1 MSKAM
6 WGGLARAVMAAFGGW
21 LVNRGLVT
29 EEGAAEIVGA
39 GAEFLAGLLA
49 VAAAG
54 AWSWWSKRGGA
65 HGGVDEKGKEG
76 GKGAEGA
83 EG

>member
-1 MSKAM
+1 MDNIDRYEI
-6 WGGLARAVMAAFGGW
+6 LDEPDE
-21 LVNRGLVT
+21 RG
-29 EEGAAEIVGA
+29 
-39 GAEFLAGLLA
+39 
-49 VAAAG
+49 
-54 AWSWWSKRGGA
+54 